1 MLKLAERSLSLLLTA
16 LIFSCVQAARAQ
28 VATRSVPV
36 PTSTEGARLQF
47 VVILTRHGVRSP
59 TRPLQELETYAAEAW
74 PSWGVKPGELTAHGA
89 KLIHQ
94 LGSYDRAYL
103 AAAGLLQPSG
113 CADAP
118 HIRIRADVDQRTR
131 ETGRAWAE
139 GALPGCHITVDTMAS
154 GADPIFHALA
164 TGVAKPDRELALA
177 SVTGRIGGNTAALVA
192 SHRHAFE
199 ILRYLLTGC
208 AAIGPCAAEE
218 KPGKQAVLKLKSEI
232 DPGRGDRLADV
243 LGPLKAGSELAEDF
257 LLEYTD
263 GMPEKNLGWG
273 RLNRENLLEV
283 MSIHTLYE
291 DVIRRDPYLA
301 RAQISNLLS
310 HILRSMEQAVSRK
323 EVPGALGKAGDR
335 VLLVVGHDGN
345 IANVGAMLGVSWLL
359 DGYQRND
366 TTPGGA
372 LIFELWK
379 QTNGEFTIHAY
390 YRAQSLDQMYKAVPL
405 SLDEPPLRSR
415 LFLHGYSRAD
425 ADFSCSWNGFQRA
438 LETAIDP
445 AFVKP

>member
-1 MLKLAERSLSLLLTA
+1 MLKLAERSLSLLLAA
-16 LIFSCVQAARAQ
+16 LSFSGVQAARAQ
-28 VATRSVPV
+28 VTTRSVPV
-36 PTSTEGARLQF
+36 ATTTEGARLQF

-59 TRPLQELETYAAEAW
+59 TQPPQEIDTYAAEAW

-94 LGSYDRAYL
+94 LASYDRAYL

-131 ETGRAWAE
+131 ETARIWAE
-139 GALPGCHITVDTMAS
+139 GALPGCHLTVDAMAS

-177 SVTGRIGGNTAALVA
+177 SVNGRIGGNTTSLVA

-199 ILRYLLTGC
+199 TLRYLLTGC
-208 AAIGPCAAEE
+208 APIGPCAAEE

-243 LGPLKAGSELAEDF
+243 LGPLRTGSGLAENF

-310 HILRSMEQAVSRK
+310 HIMRSMEQAVSRK
-323 EVPGALGKAGDR
+323 DVPGALGKAGDR

-366 TTPGGA
+366 TPPGGA
-372 LIFELWK
+372 LVFELWK
-379 QTNGEFTIHAY
+379 EANGEFTVHAY
-390 YRAQSLDQMYKAVPL
+390 YRAQSLDQMYKVVPL

-415 LFLHGYSRAD
+415 LFLSGYSRAD

-438 LETAIDP
+438 LEAAIDP